1 MPPKKELSSSVHQMP
16 HERQVELLSEALLRE
31 YMHKRKFAETLRA
44 FDEENPRDSDTI
56 SSRALMSDLMA
67 LKPETQRLLKADGVE
82 TIMEMLCYLRVKRR
96 LELEELKRQ
105 ASVEPP
111 PTPEKAKKKSKDKK
125 KSSTK
130 HSSEGS
136 LRHERSKHDNSGREK
151 KSLSSNRSSNSDSS
165 SESEV
170 ASDRGSS
177 GSFDHKRDSS
187 VGRGLARSII
197 KLLCGENEIPT
208 SFLKQGFVFD
218 EDVEYGLIEW
228 DRGPEGIIAVVQ
240 AYICAFFFKG
250 GFVDIKRHQQQCLQR
265 ALMTLLSSAQ
275 PDPSHVCLVNGSIR
289 ENEVNNDLKH
299 LILWRDFATAE
310 DIEQKLH
317 SVLEDWMEPRGS
329 GVFCFFLSVLL
340 SRGIKKVATT
350 MSSANGQLINSEGC
364 CSSDVAKILLHG
376 EEDTTSSSYLLQEL
390 TMGGSTVG
398 MSCGYVS
405 TGQDDTSL
413 NEVGAKTPRYPVWVV
428 HHQSRFAVLFL
439 KRDTRR
445 QFEQNE
451 RMGMPAFCDIFFYEP
466 GAPKRDE
473 RFLSVSSTA
482 QSPEVGGSNEENSS
496 FLYAAVRKIPLWCDG
511 EIDWNGF
518 KPVF

>member
-1 MPPKKELSSSVHQMP
+1 MPSKKELSSSIHQMS
-16 HERQVELLSEALLRE
+16 HEKQVELLSEALLRE
-31 YMHKRKFAETLRA
+31 YMHKRKFTETLHA

-105 ASVEPP
+105 ASVESP

-125 KSSTK
+125 RSSTK

-136 LRHERSKHDNSGREK
+136 SRHERSEYDNSGKEK
-151 KSLSSNRSSNSDSS
+151 KCAASSNRSSNSDTS

-170 ASDRGSS
+170 MSDRGSS
-177 GSFDHKRDSS
+177 GSFDVKKESS
-187 VGRGLARSII
+187 VGRGLARSIM
-197 KLLCGENEIPT
+197 KLLCGENDIPT

-228 DRGPEGIIAVVQ
+228 DQGPEGIIAVVQ
-240 AYICAFFFKG
+240 AYICSFFFKG
-250 GFVDIKRHQQQCLQR
+250 AFVDIKRHQQQCLQR
-265 ALMTLLSSAQ
+265 AIMTLLSSAQ
-275 PDPSHVCLVNGSIR
+275 PDPSRVCLVNGSVGV
-289 ENEVNNDLKH
+289 NEANNDLRN
-299 LILWRDFATAE
+299 LILWRDFVTLE
-310 DIEQKLH
+310 DVEQRLL
-317 SVLEDWMEPRGS
+317 SVLEHWMEPKGS

-340 SRGIKKVATT
+340 SRGIKKVATA
-350 MSSANGQLINSEGC
+350 MGSANGQLINNEGY
-364 CSSDVAKILLHG
+364 CSSDVARILLHG
-376 EEDTTSSSYLLQEL
+376 EEETTSYALQEL
-390 TMGGSTVG
+390 TLGANAVG

-405 TGQDDTSL
+405 SGPADTIL
-413 NEVGAKTPRYPVWVV
+413 DEVGTKTPRYPVWVV
-428 HHQSRFAVLFL
+428 HHQGRFAVLFL

-445 QFEQNE
+445 QFEQNG

-466 GAPKRDE
+466 GPPRREE

-482 QSPEVGGSNEENSS
+482 QSHAIGHSSDGNSS
-496 FLYAAVRKIPLWCDG
+496 FLQAAVRKIPLWSDG